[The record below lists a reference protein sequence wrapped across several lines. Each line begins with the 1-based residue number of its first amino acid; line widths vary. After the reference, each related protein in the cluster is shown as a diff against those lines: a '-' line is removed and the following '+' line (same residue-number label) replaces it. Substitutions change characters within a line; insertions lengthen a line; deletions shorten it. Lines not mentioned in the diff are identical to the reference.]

1 MRVLL
6 VAEYKLSGPW
16 SIIALNI
23 STDAWEVVDIFA
35 IYYVYGNNGYIR
47 FCGYISMKKI
57 ILAIIFAMGLVP
69 FASAAQLD
77 AAILANEKTME
88 PSFEFLRVIY
98 IEYPNDGDIA
108 DTLRG
113 QKQTVSFAAD
123 STTSGMNE
131 FVAQLNENL
140 QSTSSNAV
148 ISDAKINY
156 QATLQGNQ
164 NNAVIE
170 YKLQVVPTILNHVLS
185 QETEKSIVDAN
196 WRGISISNP
205 VMIQTEYGQFDINN
219 PRSAL
224 DAMIP
229 DVSEKL
235 NGVSIVSIP
244 LIDASGIMKLP
255 LHKWHS
261 LFDNTA
267 IIQGAVEYKF
277 TGKYVITHYSM
288 GECNIGIGTCEDR
301 KWVEDIDLDKKYTI
315 RIIESRDDA
324 TIAIEGYADSSKIG
338 NVDVFY
344 TNLKTLV
351 SQSQEEPEFPAT
363 IMYGMAG
370 LAAVGAV
377 AMLVISDRKLKND
390 KNEGQTGVDPAHLR
404 AYQTSNSSGGYKTN
418 RGESYLIPHEQSKTA
433 V

>member
-1 MRVLL
+1 
-6 VAEYKLSGPW
+6 
-16 SIIALNI
+16 
-23 STDAWEVVDIFA
+23 
-35 IYYVYGNNGYIR
+35 
-47 FCGYISMKKI
+47 MKKV
-57 ILAIIFAMGLVP
+57 ILAVILVMGLVP

-77 AAILANEKTME
+77 AAILANEKSIE

-98 IEYPNDGDIA
+98 IEYPNDGEIA
-108 DTLRG
+108 DALRG
-113 QKQTVSFAAD
+113 QKQTVSFDAD
-123 STTSGMNE
+123 TTTLGMSE

-140 QSTSSNAV
+140 QSIPSNAM
-148 ISDAKINY
+148 ITDAKINY

-170 YKLQVVPTILNHVLS
+170 YKLQVIPTIQNHVLS

-196 WRGISISNP
+196 WRGIFVSNP
-205 VMIQTEYGQFDINN
+205 VFIQTEYGEFDINN

-224 DAMIP
+224 DVMIP

-235 NGVSIVSIP
+235 NDVSIVSIP
-244 LIDASGIMKLP
+244 LIDARGIMNLP

-267 IIQGAVEYKF
+267 IIPGAVEYKF

-301 KWVEDIDLDKKYTI
+301 KWVEDINLDKKYTV

-324 TIAIEGYADSSKIG
+324 TIAIEGYADSSKING
-338 NVDVFY
+338 VDVFH
-344 TNLKTLV
+344 TNLKSLV
-351 SQSQEEPEFPAT
+351 NQSPEEPEFPAT

-404 AYQTSNSSGGYKTN
+404 AYETSNSSGGYKTN
-418 RGESYLIPHEQSKTA
+418 RGESCLIPNEHSKTA
-433 V
+433 I

>member
-1 MRVLL
+1 M
-6 VAEYKLSGPW
+6 E
-16 SIIALNI
+16 
-23 STDAWEVVDIFA
+23 
-35 IYYVYGNNGYIR
+35 NNGYIR
-47 FCGYISMKKI
+47 FCGYISMKKV
-57 ILAIIFAMGLVP
+57 ILALILMMGLVP

-77 AAILANEKTME
+77 AAILANENMIN
-88 PSFEFLRVIY
+88 PSFEFLRVVY
-98 IEYPNDGDIA
+98 IEYPNDGGIA
-108 DTLRG
+108 DALRG
-113 QKQTVSFAAD
+113 QKQTISFEANT
-123 STTSGMNE
+123 TTSGMSE

-140 QSTSSNAV
+140 QSIPSNAV
-148 ISDAKINY
+148 ITDTKIKY

-170 YKLQVVPTILNHVLS
+170 YKLQVIPTIQNHVLS
-185 QETEKSIVDAN
+185 QDTEKSIVDAN
-196 WRGISISNP
+196 WRGIFVSNP
-205 VMIQTEYGQFDINN
+205 VPIQTEYGQFDINN

-224 DAMIP
+224 DVMVP
-229 DVSEKL
+229 DVSEQL
-235 NGVSIVSIP
+235 SDVSIISIP
-244 LIDASGIMKLP
+244 LIDASGIMNLP

-267 IIQGAVEYKF
+267 IIPGAVEYKF

-301 KWVEDIDLDKKYTI
+301 KWVEDVNLDKKYTV

-324 TIAIEGYADSSKIG
+324 TIAIEGYADSSKVDG
-338 NVDVFY
+338 VDVFH
-344 TNLKTLV
+344 TNLKSLV
-351 SQSQEEPEFPAT
+351 SQSPEEPGFPAT

-390 KNEGQTGVDPAHLR
+390 KNEGQTGVDPAHLK

-418 RGESYLIPHEQSKTA
+418 RGEAYLVPNERPKTA
-433 V
+433 I

>member
-1 MRVLL
+1 
-6 VAEYKLSGPW
+6 
-16 SIIALNI
+16 
-23 STDAWEVVDIFA
+23 
-35 IYYVYGNNGYIR
+35 
-47 FCGYISMKKI
+47 MKKVFLAL
-57 ILAIIFAMGLVP
+57 ILIMGLVP

-77 AAILANEKTME
+77 AAILANENTIKPT
-88 PSFEFLRVIY
+88 FEFLRVIY
-98 IEYPNDGDIA
+98 IEYPNDGEIA

-113 QKQTVSFAAD
+113 QKQTISFDANTA
-123 STTSGMNE
+123 TSGMNE
-131 FVAQLNENL
+131 FIAQLNENL
-140 QSTSSNAV
+140 QSVPSNAV
-148 ISDAKINY
+148 ITDAKIKY

-170 YKLQVVPTILNHVLS
+170 YKLQVIPTIQNHVLS
-185 QETEKSIVDAN
+185 QEAEKSIVDAN
-196 WRGISISNP
+196 WRGISVSNP
-205 VMIQTEYGQFDINN
+205 VLIQTEYGQFDINN
-219 PRSAL
+219 PRSAM
-224 DAMIP
+224 DVMIP
-229 DVSEKL
+229 DVSEQL
-235 NGVSIVSIP
+235 SGVSIVSIP
-244 LIDASGIMKLP
+244 LIDAGGIMNLP

-267 IIQGAVEYKF
+267 IMVDADKYKF

-301 KWVEDIDLDKKYTI
+301 NWVEDINLDKKYTV

-324 TIAIEGYADSSKIG
+324 TIAIEGYADSSKVDG
-338 NVDVFY
+338 VDVFH
-344 TNLKTLV
+344 TNLKSLV
-351 SQSQEEPEFPAT
+351 NQSPEETEFPVT

-404 AYQTSNSSGGYKTN
+404 SYQTSNSSGGYKTN
-418 RGESYLIPHEQSKTA
+418 RGESYLIPHEQPKTA